1 MNTYS
6 EDNGLTINHNKTKA
20 MIFNKSGKVI
30 HRRYS
35 IGALTIETTKEYKY
49 LGFKVTPAGGI
60 SSGIADLK
68 DRAFKALMKLTK
80 KMGTLFRKHPLTT
93 IKLFDA
99 LIRPILL
106 YASDFWG
113 VLKMPKHNPIEIL
126 HLHVC
131 KQLY

>member
-1 MNTYS
+1 
-6 EDNGLTINHNKTKA
+6 

-80 KMGTLFRKHPLTT
+80 KWELYSENTPLQPSNFST
-93 IKLFDA
+93 
-99 LIRPILL
+99 
-106 YASDFWG
+106 
-113 VLKMPKHNPIEIL
+113 H
-126 HLHVC
+126 
-131 KQLY
+131 